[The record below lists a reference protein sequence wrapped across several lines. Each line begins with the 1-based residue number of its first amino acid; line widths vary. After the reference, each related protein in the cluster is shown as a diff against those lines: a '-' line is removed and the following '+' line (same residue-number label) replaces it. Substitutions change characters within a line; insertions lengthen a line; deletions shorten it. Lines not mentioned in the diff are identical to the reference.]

1 LKTAIVHDW
10 FAGFA
15 GSEKVVRS
23 INNILPDADIYTLFD
38 LLSDSDRK
46 LIMNDKKPQTSFL
59 QSMPFIKNNH
69 RSYLP
74 LFPYAI
80 EQFDLS
86 GYDLIVSSSH
96 AVAKGVLTNSGQLHI
111 CYCHTPIRYAWDL
124 THQYLNEAGLKKGL
138 KSFIARSTLHYI
150 RMWDINSAGRPD
162 NFIANSSYIA
172 ERIKKIYNRAA
183 DVIYP
188 PVDVDRFEISEN
200 NEDYF
205 VTASRLVP
213 YKRVDL
219 IVKAFAA
226 MPDKKL
232 IVVGDGPGYEK
243 LKSIASSNVSFTGY
257 LSTEGLNQYLKTAKA
272 FIFAADEDFGIAPI
286 EALACGTPV
295 IAFNKG
301 GTAETIINGKY
312 GILFNEQTADS
323 IRHAVEEFETNNIR
337 FNPQEL
343 RIYAGK
349 YSRQTFEEKISAF
362 IKSKV
367 KSFFDDNQ

>member
-1 LKTAIVHDW
+1 MKTAIVHDW

-23 INNILPDADIYTLFD
+23 INNILPDADIFTLFD
-38 LLSDSDRK
+38 LLNESDRK

-74 LFPYAI
+74 FFPYAI

-86 GYDLIVSSSH
+86 EYDLIVSSSH
-96 AVAKGVLTNSGQLHI
+96 AVAKGVLTNSGQVHI

-124 THQYLNEAGLKKGL
+124 THQYLNQSGLKKGL

-172 ERIKKIYNRAA
+172 ERIKKIYNRDS

-188 PVDVDRFEISEN
+188 PVDVDQFEISDVK
-200 NEDYF
+200 EDYF

-219 IVKAFAA
+219 IVNAFAA
-226 MPDKKL
+226 MADKKL
-232 IVVGDGPGYEK
+232 IVVGDGPDYDK
-243 LKSIASSNVSFTGY
+243 LKSIATQNVSFTGY
-257 LSTEGLNQYLKTAKA
+257 LSTAGLNQYLKTAKA

-286 EALACGTPV
+286 ESLACGTPV

-301 GTAETIINGKY
+301 GTAETIKNGTY
-312 GILFNEQTADS
+312 GILYNEQTADS
-323 IRHAVEEFETNNIR
+323 IRNAVEEFDTNNMK
-337 FNPQEL
+337 FNPQKL
-343 RIYAGK
+343 RDYAGK
-349 YSRQTFEEKISAF
+349 YSRQTFEEKMSAYISDKMEMF
-362 IKSKV
+362 LKR
-367 KSFFDDNQ
+367 